1 MYPTKQF
8 YLVPPQAGLR
18 RTLRPQKLLVQTS
31 NEGRSCTFR
40 ILFIKFNRL

>member
-18 RTLRPQKLLVQTS
+18 RTLRPQ
-31 NEGRSCTFR
+31 
-40 ILFIKFNRL
+40 

>member
-18 RTLRPQKLLVQTS
+18 RTLVRLQFYSS
-31 NEGRSCTFR
+31 NSTG
-40 ILFIKFNRL
+40 